1 MSGREFS
8 SQFQDGSQ
16 LGAPAQ
22 PSVAA
27 HPGSQLAIQ
36 GEPAAATMRSTVE
49 ADGDLDPDSY
59 AAIAE

>member
-1 MSGREFS
+1 VSGREFS

-36 GEPAAATMRSTVE
+36 GEPGGCHDAVDRR
-49 ADGDLDPDSY
+49 G
-59 AAIAE
+59 